1 MSSYSIIVSNP
12 YGIFNSDNGSMRI
25 DIPLDV
31 FKRIMYDDEIDD
43 VLLSQL
49 SLVDQDEY
57 SNDELSKIQKEINE
71 LIEKQLVTQKDMQE
85 LLNLLQ
91 FAIDNNRSVLFT
103 PFNWDHIPLGKF
115 N

>member
-1 MSSYSIIVSNP
+1 
-12 YGIFNSDNGSMRI
+12 MRI